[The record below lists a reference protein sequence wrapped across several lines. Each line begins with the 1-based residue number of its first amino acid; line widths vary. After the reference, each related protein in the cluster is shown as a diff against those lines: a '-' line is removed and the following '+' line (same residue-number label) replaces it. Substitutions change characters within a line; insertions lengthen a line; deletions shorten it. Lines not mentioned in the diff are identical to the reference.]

1 MLKGLLDSIT
11 PSRNT
16 PSPPAPLPQ
25 GGEGSNNEEELSPL
39 APDKGRG
46 GGGEGLALATYS
58 KLQSPPRVMSPVLS
72 IDAATSAPVSLATV
86 SMNAWPSG
94 PAATSQ
100 P

>member
-11 PSRNT
+11 PSRNS
-16 PSPPAPLPQ
+16 PSPAAPLPQ
-25 GGEGSNNEEELSPL
+25 GGEGRNDFVDSGSPRP
-39 APDKGRG
+39 ASGRG
-46 GGGEGLALATYS
+46 VGGEGLALATYS
-58 KLQSPPRVMSPVLS
+58 KLQSPPREISPVLS